1 MLQIASWLKEALG
14 LEVALS
20 DVGPQHSLWMDCG
33 KLKRQG
39 ILFNDTVEGIKQCI
53 RDYGL

>member
-1 MLQIASWLKEALG
+1 V
-14 LEVALS
+14 EVALS
-20 DVGPQHSLWMDCG
+20 DAGPQHSLWMDCG